1 MFLLAQSPRFN
12 TGTPGVLNSGNELT
26 ITLPLLNIGV
36 GDAANMKVTSMTLGS
51 AQRLSPAG
59 LPLFI
64 GGLAVNNTTAVSG
77 RFASGEL
84 AVGSKALLT
93 VQGTYEL
100 GGATYGF
107 AVNRYI
113 SIPAPAPPP
122 FVTLKARVQ
131 VATEPGLWTYTI
143 FNDEPLNSQQFIAAF
158 SLEIAAPVIPSGVP
172 PGWDV
177 ETDNATYVLWYAIDP
192 ALPYPH
198 HIAPGTNLTGFQI
211 QSKSNDSES
220 TSYVVTGWNHQSD
233 QADLASA
240 DVVLSPLRTA

>member
-1 MFLLAQSPRFN
+1 MFLLAQAPRFN

-26 ITLPLLNIGV
+26 ISLPLLNIGT

-64 GGLAVNNTTAVSG
+64 GGLAVNNSASVSG
-77 RFASGEL
+77 RFASDDL
-84 AVGSKALLT
+84 TVGSKVLLT
-93 VQGTYEL
+93 VQGTYES

-113 SIPAPAPPP
+113 AIPSPSQPP

-143 FNDEPLNSQQFIAAF
+143 FNDEPLNSQQFIATF
-158 SLEIAAPVIPSGVP
+158 SLEVAAPVIPSGVP
-172 PGWDV
+172 QGWNV
-177 ETDNATYVLWYAIDP
+177 ETDNATYVLWYAVDP
-192 ALPYPH
+192 ELPYPH
-198 HIAPGTNLTGFQI
+198 HIAPGSSLAGFQI
-211 QSKSNDSES
+211 QSKSGDSES
-220 TSYVVTGWNHQSD
+220 TPYIVTGWNHQSD

-240 DVVLSPLRTA
+240 DVVLSPLRTT